1 MPFMDGLKIIAAGR
15 KKESDN
21 RLWEQYLTIYPHMT
35 EENFVS
41 FTEFKSD
48 AYKPKETK
56 KTTEDI
62 LNDVKHI
69 IDLTVR

>member
-15 KKESDN
+15 KKKSDN

-48 AYKPKETK
+48 VYKPKETK

-62 LNDVKHI
+62 LKDVKDI